1 MYLIFEQIEK
11 HLFISKNQMPNY
23 HVCMYYSFFKFWF
36 QMHFPKNCVLQGLVV
51 LLIVGFSQSGI

>member
-23 HVCMYYSFFKFWF
+23 HVCMYYSFFFCGFKCTI
-36 QMHFPKNCVLQGLVV
+36 PKNCVMQGLVV